1 MPVARIAGDGE
12 PAEIGAAFSA
22 LPPIG
27 VGEDPEAL
35 EEVAADIRALVAGD
49 AAERREP
56 AIALLLVPRNRVA
69 RPAEKAVEARVRGDE
84 RALIGGERVQHRLPL
99 GRRAVDRLE
108 SFEVARIGAQLGEQL
123 VPTGVHDARVEQD
136 RLVLLLESSK
146 VAAPVEAEV
155 EGSVEDGRR
164 VEVERRAVRPLRPR
178 LSVPA
183 AMFHRMAGDAGEVV
197 AARKPDVVEE
207 RLAEAQLLRLCR
219 GRRRDRRDRLRANG
233 ARRPVGREIV
243 ETRDKDHREQRWNDR
258 AHAFRHW
265 RRIERRR
272 ARGTQSDNAREG
284 RECRDR
290 WSGMPVSRRVLAVDD
305 DPAMRNMI
313 AEYLRGENFEVRTA
327 ADGAEMSRIL
337 AETAIDL
344 VILDLQLADED
355 GLDLV
360 RTLSAQ
366 AKLPIVVLTGHRRDE
381 FDRVL
386 GLELGADD
394 YMTKPFS
401 LRELGRA
408 SGRCCGAAMR
418 RRAGRRRTTRRGATG
433 SPDGSLDLRTRR
445 LASPT
450 GEPVPLTKGEFNL
463 LRAFLEAPQRV
474 LSREQL
480 ILASR
485 VHEEEVY
492 DRSIDVQILRL
503 RRKLEPD
510 PANPRLIRTE
520 RGVGYL
526 LAADVEK
533 G

>member
-401 LRELGRA
+401 LRELGARVRA
-408 SGRCCGAAMR
+408 VLR
-418 RRAGRRRTTRRGATG
+418 RRDAAARRPPPDDTARRYRFAGWE
-433 SPDGSLDLRTRR
+433 LDLRTRR